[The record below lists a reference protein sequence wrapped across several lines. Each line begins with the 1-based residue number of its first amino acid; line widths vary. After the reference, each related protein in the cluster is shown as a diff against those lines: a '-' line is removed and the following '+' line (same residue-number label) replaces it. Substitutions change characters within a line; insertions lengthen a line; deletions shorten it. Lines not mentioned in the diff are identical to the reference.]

1 MAETSRVNLS
11 GFQTKMRNMQ
21 KAIADE
27 GATIALQAAKI
38 GETEMKRI
46 IDTSTTRTGD
56 ERVAS
61 GRGASAGRRESNRMY
76 NSVKSSGS
84 QGQAKWGWLSGYLS
98 YFGEQEYGKGK
109 IQAMHSLRDSRQ
121 VVLDELPR
129 LVRNAKARIR
139 YAGKLS
145 PQALASYKA
154 KRGI

>member
-1 MAETSRVNLS
+1 VAQTTKVNLS
-11 GFQTKMRNMQ
+11 GFETKMRNMG
-21 KAIADE
+21 KTIADE
-27 GATIALQAAKI
+27 GATIASQAAKI

-46 IDTSTTRTGD
+46 IDTSVTPTG
-56 ERVAS
+56 ERRAAE
-61 GRGASAGRRESNRMY
+61 GRPSAGRRESNRMY